1 MAKRSEGAHRKR
13 AAGLALA
20 AGLAFATTAH
30 GQADTLRIGLVAAGA
45 DTAGLVHGVRLGV
58 EEAAR
63 SATLLGRAVELYVD
77 ADAETLVERDR
88 VQALVG
94 GREDDECR
102 RLAKVAEA
110 RGVLFLN
117 VGCAADALRGAE
129 CRRSAFHVAPSEAM
143 LGEAAGGG
151 GRAMAWHPSLERFGA
166 EQLRDRH
173 RARFGEEMDSQGWAG
188 WFAVK
193 VLWESTLRARSA
205 DPAALIAHIERESTQ
220 FDGHK
225 GRPLS
230 FRPWDHQL
238 RQPLYAV
245 SPSGEVA
252 EVPSAPRESGIPS
265 KELLD
270 RIGTTAAETA
280 CRWNSGR

>member
-1 MAKRSEGAHRKR
+1 M
-13 AAGLALA
+13 
-20 AGLAFATTAH
+20 
-30 GQADTLRIGLVAAGA
+30 
-45 DTAGLVHGVRLGV
+45 RLGV

-63 SATLLGRAVELYVD
+63 SATLLGRAVELHVD
-77 ADAETLVERDR
+77 ADAETLVERGR

-94 GREDDECR
+94 GRGDDECR
-102 RLAKVAEA
+102 RLAEVAEA

-143 LGEAAGGG
+143 LGEASGGG

-173 RARFGEEMDSQGWAG
+173 RAR
-188 WFAVK
+188 
-193 VLWESTLRARSA
+193 SA
-205 DPAALIAHIERESTQ
+205 DPAALIAHLERESTQ
-220 FDGHK
+220 LDGHK

-280 CRWNSGR
+280 CRWGAAR